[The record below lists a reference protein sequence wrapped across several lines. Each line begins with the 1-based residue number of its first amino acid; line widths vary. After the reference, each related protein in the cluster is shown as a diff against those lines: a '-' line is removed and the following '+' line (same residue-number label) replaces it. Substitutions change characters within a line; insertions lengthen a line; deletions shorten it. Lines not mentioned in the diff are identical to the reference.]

1 MIMIVD
7 LPCLLIPILL
17 NVFISPAR
25 CSIMIPVLLQSKN
38 GTSANMKDSI
48 SYLINFGQVKD
59 GQEESVPENVGV
71 IQLVD
76 KSPKSQDQEAKKKI
90 VTDKERE
97 GFSIDVSD
105 TNVAVANKSSS
116 LLKTVQ
122 KLYQDFNIS
131 DINKRFHVIME
142 KIYPNMDVLNH
153 LCPEKCQNCTTDF
166 AEILCRICCA
176 DQFKQPMSLSSFLHD
191 HFDHLVSWLTSS
203 SAFRG
208 LKAIYNRIIGR
219 ARGIGRANE
228 EIFNPKEILTFIRN
242 FHWHELNSVDSKI
255 TNSSFI
261 FNSNKSME
269 TEDIC
274 GYFERGESR
283 VDQGRIVGG
292 EVVDKLNMFPWQM
305 SLSSGWAGVFY
316 QHRYLMPAISPNS
329 LLYFLFVFPVR
340 CGAALISDLWVL
352 TAAHCT
358 HHLGSTD
365 GLYVIGGFLDINNKE
380 SAQIR

>member
-1 MIMIVD
+1 MKIIVY
-7 LPCLLIPILL
+7 LPCFLIPILL
-17 NVFISPAR
+17 DFFISPAR
-25 CSIMIPVLLQSKN
+25 CSIMIPVLLQSNN

-48 SYLINFGQVKD
+48 SYLINFVSQVKD
-59 GQEESVPENVGV
+59 RQDNSVPENGEVNK
-71 IQLVD
+71 LVN
-76 KSPKSQDQEAKKKI
+76 KSPKSTEA
-90 VTDKERE
+90 TENFLADKERE
-97 GFSIDVSD
+97 GFSINVNVTD
-105 TNVAVANKSSS
+105 VAVANKSSS

-122 KLYQDFNIS
+122 KLYQNFNMS

-142 KIYPNMDVLNH
+142 KIYPNLDVVNH
-153 LCPEKCQNCTTDF
+153 LCPEECQNCTTDF

-191 HFDHLVSWLTSS
+191 HFDHLVTWLTSS

-255 TNSSFI
+255 TDSSFL

-316 QHRYLMPAISPNS
+316 QHRYSMPARSPNS

-358 HHLGSTD
+358 HHLGSSD

>member
-1 MIMIVD
+1 MKINVD
-7 LPCLLIPILL
+7 LLCLLIPILL
-17 NVFISPAR
+17 NIFVSPAR
-25 CSIMIPVLLQSKN
+25 CSIMIPVLLQSNN

-59 GQEESVPENVGV
+59 RQDDSVLENGEVNK
-71 IQLVD
+71 LVN
-76 KSPKSQDQEAKKKI
+76 KSPKSTEGTKVSLA
-90 VTDKERE
+90 DKERE
-97 GFSIDVSD
+97 GFSIDVDIS
-105 TNVAVANKSSS
+105 NVAVANKSSS

-122 KLYQDFNIS
+122 KLYQNFNIS

-142 KIYPNMDVLNH
+142 KIYPNLDVVNH
-153 LCPEKCQNCTTDF
+153 LCPEECQNCTTDF

-316 QHRYLMPAISPNS
+316 QHRYSMSDLRSHCII
-329 LLYFLFVFPVR
+329 FCVFPRQVWR
-340 CGAALISDLWVL
+340 RPHQRPVGADRGPL
-352 TAAHCT
+352 HPPP
-358 HHLGSTD
+358 
-365 GLYVIGGFLDINNKE
+365 GLH
-380 SAQIR
+380 